1 MPDSQL
7 LDVVLIVV
15 AGVVL
20 FRLYTVLGRRTGN
33 ERTRDTFRIGGA
45 QPAPNAGDK
54 VLKLP
59 DSGVAPADQSREGVA
74 GTVAQVVS
82 DLKLADKS
90 FDADKFLAGAKSAY
104 EIILSA
110 FAGGDRSTLRPLLG
124 DDVYRVFDDV
134 VRGREQRK
142 EKVTFTFVG
151 LKDAKI
157 LDAGVRGQSGEVT
170 VSFAAQFISATQ
182 DTNGR
187 VIDGDVKS
195 VRDVTDIWTFA
206 RDIRSR
212 DPNWVLVATTGDQS

>member
-1 MPDSQL
+1 MPESQL

-59 DSGVAPADQSREGVA
+59 DSEIAPADQSREGAA
-74 GTVAQVVS
+74 GTVAQGVR

-170 VSFAAQFISATQ
+170 VSFAAQFISAAQ